1 MATPID
7 LEILR
12 MALKIPDEF
21 MPPAEASVIRSGRSY
36 PQEPSNGASSA
47 SPPPSLRDFFDILRR
62 RKAIAFNAFLL
73 VMILGIVVTLMT
85 KPVFSTGLR
94 LLVEGRS
101 NTVAINNSSDP
112 LSSVFQ
118 PPPGREVD
126 TQIEILRS
134 SGVINQVY
142 KEAGLAP
149 GAVGVSV
156 RRVDMTDVIEIA
168 VTSNNR
174 DAADRFAA
182 TLPKIYENLT
192 RNERLREVSAALD
205 FAQKTLDQQ
214 RKKLVTTEKEYEDF
228 KNKKGI
234 VNADAEVATAIESSA
249 TARSDYVKAQ
259 AQVNSLQ
266 GELAAQLKQR
276 SALSSDIDTPVTTT
290 NPAIA
295 PLKERLADRKS
306 ERASVLFFYKP
317 DDERVKQIDAQI
329 VELTQRLNNT
339 PTTVTNVSRAPNPA
353 IREVDGK
360 ISNTRTALEAAR
372 QSVGP
377 LKDRVESQTK
387 YLGGF
392 NDIQRR
398 EAQLQRDL
406 DSSGNASKTLAES
419 VLQLTLRKEALDAAG
434 SPVSTMET
442 APPAYQIA
450 PRVGRG
456 IFMAILLALVA
467 ACAAALL
474 QDSLDDHLHNESE
487 ARAVLD
493 TSILGYFPMLSNK
506 SDSERPILDLQNP
519 DRGLLEGFRALRS
532 NVQFTLVNKNNAVNV
547 GHKLLITSTL
557 PGEGKSYVASNLAIA
572 MALDGR
578 RVILVDADLHRP
590 RAHVIFDL
598 PKQPGLTDILVGESP
613 LQEALKMVGIPNLR
627 VLTAGT
633 MPPNP
638 TELLNSVAMD
648 VVFKDLQHEADIIIV
663 DSPPI
668 LSTADAQV
676 LSAKVDG
683 VVYVMQLGRVPKSA
697 VQRAFELLKKADAS
711 VVGVVF
717 NKVEQKKGN
726 GYSGYYYS
734 DYNDYSD
741 DDEDDDDSASGGKVK
756 GAKALNGK
764 SKKTS
769 VQRDA
774 AVAVASQEV
783 TPQPQNGSS
792 NGDYPYN

>member
-1 MATPID
+1 
-7 LEILR
+7 

-21 MPPAEASVIRSGRSY
+21 MPPVEASIVRSGRSY
-36 PQEPSNGASSA
+36 PNEPSNGAAPA
-47 SPPPSLRDFFDILRR
+47 SPPPSLRDFFEILRR

-73 VMILGIVVTLMT
+73 VMILGIVATLMT

-101 NTVAINNSSDP
+101 KAISISNGNDP

-134 SGVINQVY
+134 SRVINDVY
-142 KEAGLAP
+142 KEAGLKP
-149 GAVGVSV
+149 GSVTVAV
-156 RRVDMTDVIEIA
+156 RRVDLTDVIEIN

-174 DAADRFAA
+174 ESADRFAA
-182 TLPKIYENLT
+182 TLPKVYEDQT
-192 RNERLREVSAALD
+192 RNDRLREVSAALN
-205 FAQKTLDQQ
+205 FAQKALDQQ
-214 RKKLVTTEKEYEDF
+214 RNKLTKTEKEYEDY
-228 KNKKGI
+228 KNKKGV
-234 VNADAEVATAIESSA
+234 VNADAEVTSAIESSA
-249 TARSDYVKAQ
+249 QARSQYVTAQ
-259 AQVNSLQ
+259 SQITSLE
-266 GELAAQLKQR
+266 GELEAELKQR
-276 SALSSDIDTPVTTT
+276 SALSNTTDTPITTT

-317 DDERVKQIDAQI
+317 SDERVKQIDAQI
-329 VELTQRLNNT
+329 AELTQRLQNT
-339 PTTVTNVSRAPNPA
+339 PATVTNVSRAPNPA
-353 IREVDGK
+353 LAEVDGK

-372 QSVGP
+372 QSIGP
-377 LKDRVESQTK
+377 LKDRVDSQVK

-406 DSSGNASKTLAES
+406 DNSGNASKTLAGS

-442 APPAYQIA
+442 APPSSQIA

-456 IFMAILLALVA
+456 IFMAMLLGLVA
-467 ACAAALL
+467 ACVAALL

-487 ARAVLD
+487 ARALLD

-506 SDSERPILDLQNP
+506 SDDDRPILDLQNP

-532 NVQFTLVNKNNAVNV
+532 NVQFTLVNKNHAVNV
-547 GHKLLITSTL
+547 GHKLLVTSTL

-598 PKQPGLTDILVGESP
+598 PKQPGLTDVLVGESK
-613 LQEALKMVGIPNLR
+613 LQEALKLVGIPGLR
-627 VLTAGT
+627 VLAAGT

-648 VVFKDLQHEADIIIV
+648 AVFKDLQSEADIIIV

-668 LSTADAQV
+668 LSTADGQV

-683 VVYVMQLGRVPKSA
+683 VIYVMQLGRVPKSA

-717 NKVEQKKGN
+717 NKVEQKKGKAY
-726 GYSGYYYS
+726 GGYYYN

-741 DDEDDDDSASGGKVK
+741 EDESDSSEKGKGK
-756 GAKALNGK
+756 TAKSLKSK

-769 VQRDA
+769 GERDA
-774 AVAVASQEV
+774 AVAVASEEV
-783 TPQPQNGSS
+783 RPSTQNGSS
-792 NGDYPYN
+792 NGDYPHD

>member
-1 MATPID
+1 
-7 LEILR
+7 

-21 MPPAEASVIRSGRSY
+21 MPPVEASVIRNGRSY
-36 PQEPSNGASSA
+36 PQEPASVASSA
-47 SPPPSLRDFFDILRR
+47 SAPPSLRDFFDILRR

-73 VMILGIVVTLMT
+73 VAILGVVATLMT

-94 LLVEGRS
+94 LLVEGRN
-101 NTVAINNSSDP
+101 NTVAINNSGDP

-134 SGVINQVY
+134 SAVINQVY
-142 KEAGLAP
+142 KQAGLAP
-149 GAVGVSV
+149 DSVNVAV
-156 RRVDMTDVIEIA
+156 RRVETTEVIEIA
-168 VTSNNR
+168 VTSGNR
-174 DAADRFAA
+174 NAADRFAA
-182 TLPKIYENLT
+182 TLPKVYENLT
-192 RNERLREVSAALD
+192 KNERLREVSAALD
-205 FAQKTLDQQ
+205 FAQKTLGQQ
-214 RKKLVTTEKEYEDF
+214 RKTLSDTEKEYEKF
-228 KNKKGI
+228 KNQKG
-234 VNADAEVATAIESSA
+234 VVDATAEVAAAIASSGQA
-249 TARSDYVKAQ
+249 NNDYVAAQ
-259 AQVNSLQ
+259 SKLTSLE

-276 SALSSDIDTPVTTT
+276 ASLSPTIDTPVTTT
-290 NPAIA
+290 NPALA
-295 PLKERLADRKS
+295 QLKERLADRKS
-306 ERASVLFFYKP
+306 ERASVIVFYKP
-317 DDERVKQIDAQI
+317 TDERVKQIDAQI
-329 VELTQRLNNT
+329 ADLMQRLNNT
-339 PTTVTNVSRAPNPA
+339 PPTVTNVSRAPNPA
-353 IREVDGK
+353 ISEVDGK
-360 ISNTRTALEAAR
+360 ISNTRTELEAAR
-372 QSVGP
+372 QIVGP
-377 LKDRVESQTK
+377 LKERVASQSK

-392 NDIQRR
+392 NDIQRKENELR
-398 EAQLQRDL
+398 RTL
-406 DSSGNASKTLAES
+406 DSSGNSVKTLGES
-419 VLQLTLRKEALDAAG
+419 VLQLTLRKEALAAAG

-442 APPAYQIA
+442 APPAQQIA
-450 PRVGRG
+450 PRVSRG
-456 IFMAILLALVA
+456 VMMAILLGLVA
-467 ACAAALL
+467 ACVAALL

-506 SDSERPILDLQNP
+506 SDSDRPILDLQNP

-590 RAHVIFDL
+590 RGHVIFDL
-598 PKQPGLTDILVGESP
+598 PKQPGLTDILVGESRM
-613 LQEALKMVGIPNLR
+613 QEALKPVGIPGLR

-648 VVFKDLQHEADIIIV
+648 AVFKDLQSEADIIIV

-697 VQRAFELLKKADAS
+697 VQRAFELLKKANAS

-717 NKVEQKKGN
+717 NKVEQKKGKAY
-726 GYSGYYYS
+726 GGYYYS

-741 DDEDDDDSASGGKVK
+741 DDDADDESPVGKGK
-756 GAKALNGK
+756 SSKALNGK

-769 VQRDA
+769 EQRDA
-774 AVAVASQEV
+774 AVAVA
-783 TPQPQNGSS
+783 PQDATSPSQNGSS
-792 NGDYPYN
+792 NGVYPHD

>member
-1 MATPID
+1 
-7 LEILR
+7 

-21 MPPAEASVIRSGRSY
+21 MPPVEASVIRNGRSY
-36 PQEPSNGASSA
+36 PQEAASVASSA
-47 SPPPSLRDFFDILRR
+47 SAPPSLRDFFDILRR

-73 VMILGIVVTLMT
+73 VAILGVVATLMT

-94 LLVEGRS
+94 LLVEGRN
-101 NTVAINNSSDP
+101 NTVAINNSGDP

-134 SGVINQVY
+134 SAVINQVY
-142 KEAGLAP
+142 KEAGLAT
-149 GAVGVSV
+149 GSVNVAV
-156 RRVDMTDVIEIA
+156 RRVETTEVIEIA
-168 VTSNNR
+168 VTSGNR
-174 DAADRFAA
+174 NAADSFAA
-182 TLPKIYENLT
+182 TLPKVYENLT
-192 RNERLREVSAALD
+192 KNERLREVSAALD

-214 RKKLVTTEKEYEDF
+214 RKTLSDTEKEYEKF
-228 KNKKGI
+228 KNQKG
-234 VNADAEVATAIESSA
+234 VVDATAEVAAAIASSGQA
-249 TARSDYVKAQ
+249 NNDYVAAQ
-259 AQVNSLQ
+259 SKLTSLE

-276 SALSSDIDTPVTTT
+276 ASLSPTIDTPVTTT
-290 NPAIA
+290 NPALA
-295 PLKERLADRKS
+295 QLKERLADRKS
-306 ERASVLFFYKP
+306 ERASVIVFYKP
-317 DDERVKQIDAQI
+317 TDERVKQIDAQI
-329 VELTQRLNNT
+329 ADLMQRLNNT
-339 PTTVTNVSRAPNPA
+339 PPTVTNVSRAPNPA
-353 IREVDGK
+353 ISEVDGK
-360 ISNTRTALEAAR
+360 ISNTRTELEAAR
-372 QSVGP
+372 QIVGP
-377 LKDRVESQTK
+377 LKERVASQSK

-392 NDIQRR
+392 NDIQRKENELR
-398 EAQLQRDL
+398 RTL
-406 DSSGNASKTLAES
+406 DSSGNSVKTLGES
-419 VLQLTLRKEALDAAG
+419 VLQLTLRKEALAAAG

-442 APPAYQIA
+442 APPAQQIA
-450 PRVGRG
+450 PRVSRG
-456 IFMAILLALVA
+456 VMMAILLGLVA
-467 ACAAALL
+467 ACVAALL

-506 SDSERPILDLQNP
+506 SDSDRPILDLQNP

-590 RAHVIFDL
+590 RGHVIFDL
-598 PKQPGLTDILVGESP
+598 PKQPGLTDILVGESRM
-613 LQEALKMVGIPNLR
+613 QEALKPVGIPGLR

-648 VVFKDLQHEADIIIV
+648 AVFKDLQSEADIIIV

-697 VQRAFELLKKADAS
+697 VQRAFELLKKANAS

-717 NKVEQKKGN
+717 NKVEQKKGKAY
-726 GYSGYYYS
+726 GGYYYS

-741 DDEDDDDSASGGKVK
+741 DDDADDESPVGKGK
-756 GAKALNGK
+756 SSKALNGK

-769 VQRDA
+769 EQRDA
-774 AVAVASQEV
+774 AVAVA
-783 TPQPQNGSS
+783 PQDATSPSQNGSS
-792 NGDYPYN
+792 NGVYPHD

>member
-1 MATPID
+1 
-7 LEILR
+7 

-21 MPPAEASVIRSGRSY
+21 MPPSEVSVIRNGRSY
-36 PQEPSNGASSA
+36 PQEPSIGASPA
-47 SPPPSLRDFFDILRR
+47 SPPPSLRDFFEILRR
-62 RKAIAFNAFLL
+62 RKVIAFNAFLL
-73 VMILGIVVTLMT
+73 VAILGVVATLMT

-101 NTVAINNSSDP
+101 KTVSISNSNDP

-134 SGVINQVY
+134 SGIINQVY
-142 KEAGLAP
+142 KEAGLKP
-149 GAVGVSV
+149 GSVGVDV
-156 RRVDMTDVIEIA
+156 RRVDLTDVIEIV
-168 VTSNNR
+168 VTSGSR
-174 DAADRFAA
+174 EAADSFAV
-182 TLPKIYENLT
+182 TLPKVYENLT
-192 RNERLREVSAALD
+192 RNERLREVSAALN

-214 RKKLVTTEKEYEDF
+214 RKKLVDTEKEYEEF
-228 KNKKGI
+228 KNKKG
-234 VNADAEVATAIESSA
+234 VVDADAEVTAAIASSGQA
-249 TARSDYVKAQ
+249 NTDYVAAQ
-259 AQVNSLQ
+259 SKITSLE

-276 SALSSDIDTPVTTT
+276 SAMSATIDTPITTT

-306 ERASVLFFYKP
+306 ERTSVLVFYKP
-317 DDERVKQIDAQI
+317 EDERVKQIDVQI
-329 VELTQRLNNT
+329 AELTQRLNNT
-339 PTTVTNVSRAPNPA
+339 PATVTNVSRAPNPA
-353 IREVDGK
+353 ISDVDGK
-360 ISNTRTALEAAR
+360 ISNTRTELESAR
-372 QSVGP
+372 QSIGP
-377 LKDRVESQTK
+377 LKSRVASQSK

-392 NDIQRR
+392 NDIQTK
-398 EAQLQRDL
+398 EAQLKRDL

-442 APPAYQIA
+442 APPASQIA
-450 PRVGRG
+450 PNVRRG
-456 IFMAILLALVA
+456 IMMAILLGLVA
-467 ACAAALL
+467 ACVAALL
-474 QDSLDDHLHNESE
+474 QDSLDDHLHNEGE
-487 ARAVLD
+487 ARALLD

-506 SDSERPILDLQNP
+506 SDSERPILDLQKP
-519 DRGLLEGFRALRS
+519 DKALLEGFRALRS

-547 GHKLLITSTL
+547 GHKLLITSTM

-590 RAHVIFDL
+590 RTHVIFDL
-598 PKQPGLTDILVGESP
+598 PKQPGLTDILVGESR
-613 LQEALKMVGIPNLR
+613 LQEALKMVGIPGLR

-638 TELLNSVAMD
+638 AELLNSVAMD
-648 VVFKDLQHEADIIIV
+648 AVLHDLQGEADIIIV

-697 VQRAFELLKKADAS
+697 VQRAFELLKKANAS

-717 NKVEQKKGN
+717 NKVDQKKGN
-726 GYSGYYYS
+726 GYSSYYYS
-734 DYNDYSD
+734 DYNDYNE
-741 DDEDDDDSASGGKVK
+741 DDEDADEDDSTTGGKGK
-756 GAKALNGK
+756 GAKALKGK

-769 VQRDA
+769 AQRDP
-774 AVAVASQEV
+774 AVAVVSQEV
-783 TPQPQNGSS
+783 TPQTQNGSS
-792 NGDYPYN
+792 NGAYPYD

>member
-1 MATPID
+1 
-7 LEILR
+7 

-21 MPPAEASVIRSGRSY
+21 MPPTEVSVLRGSRSSSVDSG
-36 PQEPSNGASSA
+36 EHTGSA
-47 SPPPSLRDFFDILRR
+47 SPPPSIRDFLEILRR

-73 VMILGIVVTLMT
+73 VMILGIVATFMT
-85 KPVFSTGLR
+85 KPVFSTALR
-94 LLVEGRS
+94 LLVEGQSRS
-101 NTVAINNSSDP
+101 ISINNDSNP

-142 KEAGLAP
+142 KKAGLKP
-149 GAVGVSV
+149 GAVTVAV
-156 RRVDMTDVIEIA
+156 RRVNLTDVIEIV
-168 VTSNNR
+168 VTSNKR
-174 DAADRFAA
+174 EAADGFAA
-182 TLPKIYENLT
+182 TLPKVYENLT
-192 RNERLREVSAALD
+192 RNERLREVSAALN

-214 RKKLVTTEKEYEDF
+214 RKKLNSTEKEYEQF
-228 KNKKGI
+228 KNKKG
-234 VNADAEVATAIESSA
+234 VVDAQAEVAAAIESSA
-249 TARSDYVKAQ
+249 QARSDYVAAQ
-259 AQVNSLQ
+259 SKLTSLE

-276 SALSSDIDTPVTTT
+276 SALSSSVETPLTTT

-295 PLKERLADRKS
+295 QIKERLADRKS
-306 ERASVLFFYKP
+306 ERASVAFFYKD

-329 VELTQRLNNT
+329 AELTQRLQKT
-339 PTTVTNVSRAPNPA
+339 PLTVTNVSRAPNPEIA
-353 IREVDGK
+353 AVEGK
-360 ISNTRTALEAAR
+360 IGETRTALEAAR
-372 QSVGP
+372 QSIGP
-377 LKDRVESQTK
+377 LKERVTSQTK

-392 NDIQRR
+392 NDIQRK

-406 DSSGNASKTLAES
+406 ERSGSASKTLAES

-442 APPAYQIA
+442 APPAQQIA
-450 PRVGRG
+450 PRVMRG
-456 IFMAILLALVA
+456 VFMAVLLGLVA
-467 ACAAALL
+467 GCVAVLL

-487 ARAVLD
+487 ARALLD
-493 TSILGYFPMLSNK
+493 TSILGYFPTLPNK
-506 SDSERPILDLQNP
+506 SDSDRPILDLQNP
-519 DRGLLEGFRALRS
+519 DKGLLEGFRALRS
-532 NVQFTLVNKNNAVNV
+532 NVQFTLVNKNTASNV

-590 RAHVIFDL
+590 RTHVIFDL
-598 PKQPGLTDILVGESP
+598 PKQPGLTDILVGGST
-613 LQEALKMVGIPNLR
+613 LQEALKMVGIPGLR

-638 TELLNSVAMD
+638 AELLNSIAMD
-648 VVFKDLQHEADIIIV
+648 AALKDLQKEADIVII

-668 LSTADAQV
+668 LSTADSQV

-683 VVYVMQLGRVPKSA
+683 VVYVMQLGRVPRSA
-697 VQRAFELLKKADAS
+697 VQRAFELLKKANAS

-717 NKVEQKKGN
+717 NKVEQKKGKAY
-726 GYSGYYYS
+726 GGYYYS

-741 DDEDDDDSASGGKVK
+741 EEQDDEEKQKPKLKSRGKL
-756 GAKALNGK
+756 APALNGH
-764 SKKTS
+764 TS
-769 VQRDA
+769 EISDDRDS
-774 AVAVASQEV
+774 VASAVSQEA
-783 TPQPQNGSS
+783 TSEKGDNSYPS
-792 NGDYPYN
+792 N

>member
-1 MATPID
+1 
-7 LEILR
+7 

-21 MPPAEASVIRSGRSY
+21 MPPVAASVIRSGRSDS
-36 PQEPSNGASSA
+36 QEPSNGASAA
-47 SPPPSLRDFFDILRR
+47 SPPPSLRDFFEILRR
-62 RKAIAFNAFLL
+62 RKLIAFNAFLL
-73 VMILGIVVTLMT
+73 VAILGIVSTLMT

-101 NTVAINNSSDP
+101 NAVAINNSSDP

-142 KEAGLAP
+142 KEAGLNP
-149 GAVGVSV
+149 GAVGVAV
-156 RRVDMTDVIEIA
+156 RRVDTTDVIEIA
-168 VTSNNR
+168 VTSGDR
-174 DAADRFAA
+174 AAADSFAA
-182 TLPKIYENLT
+182 TLPKVYENLT

-214 RKKLVTTEKEYEDF
+214 RKKLVTTEKEYEEF
-228 KNKKGI
+228 KNKKGV
-234 VNADAEVATAIESSA
+234 VNAEAEVAAAIASSGQA
-249 TARSDYVKAQ
+249 STDYVAAQ
-259 AQVNSLQ
+259 SKITSLE

-276 SALSSDIDTPVTTT
+276 SALSSTIDTPITTT

-306 ERASVLFFYKP
+306 ERASVLFYYKP
-317 DDERVKQIDAQI
+317 GDERVKQIDAQI
-329 VELTQRLNNT
+329 AELTQRLSNT
-339 PTTVTNVSRAPNPA
+339 PTTVTNISRAPNPA
-353 IREVDGK
+353 ISDVDGK
-360 ISNTRTALEAAR
+360 ISNTRTELESAR

-377 LKDRVESQTK
+377 LKDRVASQTK

-406 DSSGNASKTLAES
+406 DSSGTASKTLAES

-442 APPAYQIA
+442 APPASQIA
-450 PRVGRG
+450 PRVSRG
-456 IFMAILLALVA
+456 VFMAILLGLVA
-467 ACAAALL
+467 ACVAALL
-474 QDSLDDHLHNESE
+474 QDSLDDHLHNEGE
-487 ARAVLD
+487 ARALLD
-493 TSILGYFPMLSNK
+493 TSILGYFPTLSNK
-506 SDSERPILDLQNP
+506 SDSDRPILDLQNP
-519 DRGLLEGFRALRS
+519 DRALLEGFRALRS

-547 GHKLLITSTL
+547 GHKLLITSTM

-598 PKQPGLTDILVGESP
+598 PKQPGLTDILVGESR
-613 LQEALKMVGIPNLR
+613 LQDALKMVGIPGLR

-638 TELLNSVAMD
+638 AELLNSIAMD
-648 VVFKDLQHEADIIIV
+648 AVFQDLQGEADIIIV

-697 VQRAFELLKKADAS
+697 VQRAFELLKKANAS

-717 NKVEQKKGN
+717 NKVEQKKGK

-741 DDEDDDDSASGGKVK
+741 DDDDEDEDDSASGGKGK
-756 GAKALNGK
+756 GAKALNAK

-769 VQRDA
+769 TNRDS

-783 TPQPQNGSS
+783 TLQQQNGSS
-792 NGDYPYN
+792 NGAHPHN